1 MVQGESEISQH
12 LVHGL
17 HIHGSQRM
25 NKTNLCDPLTLPL
38 PPLCGSHLHFIFEV
52 LSEMSQQLFDIL

>member
-17 HIHGSQRM
+17 AQKTGRDIHGSQRM
-25 NKTNLCDPLTLPL
+25 NKSNLCDPLTLPL
-38 PPLCGSHLHFIFEV
+38 PPLCGSHLCFIFEV
-52 LSEMSQQLFDIL
+52 LSEMS